1 MQLTKEQSFE
11 IIAHN
16 EQRQYFGRKFKFV
29 SKTREICLGCAKP
42 IYISF
47 GNLSVS
53 NVFCD
58 ECKHRFK
65 TKRTIVQYRYM
76 NYIKNHQTKI
86 IQQLLNADN
95 PNFTKEVIRPILI
108 KEDNITKHNIEPVSA
123 LKRFGKSK
131 NSESDNISI
140 TPYLETVLEDFAL

>member
-1 MQLTKEQSFE
+1 
-11 IIAHN
+11 
-16 EQRQYFGRKFKFV
+16 
-29 SKTREICLGCAKP
+29 
-42 IYISF
+42 
-47 GNLSVS
+47 
-53 NVFCD
+53 
-58 ECKHRFK
+58 
-65 TKRTIVQYRYM
+65 M

>member
-11 IIAHN
+11 IITHN
-16 EQRQYFGRKFKFV
+16 EQRNYFSRRYKFT

-47 GNLSVS
+47 GNISVN

-65 TKRTIVQYRYM
+65 AKRTIVQYRYM
-76 NYIKNHQTKI
+76 NYVKNHQTKI

-95 PNFTKEVIRPILI
+95 PNFTKEVIRPILL
-108 KEDNITKHNIEPVSA
+108 KEDNITKHHVEPVS
-123 LKRFGKSK
+123 KFNRIRKS
-131 NSESDNISI
+131 EQDSDINI

>member
-16 EQRQYFGRKFKFV
+16 EQRGYFGRRFRFT

-47 GNLSVS
+47 GNISVN

-58 ECKHRFK
+58 DCKHRFK
-65 TKRTIVQYRYM
+65 TKRTVVQYRYM
-76 NYIKNHQTKI
+76 NYVKNHQTKI

-95 PNFTKEVIRPILI
+95 SNFTKEVVRPILL
-108 KEDNITKHNIEPVSA
+108 KEENITKHNIEPVSTP
-123 LKRFGKSK
+123 KRYRKSHED
-131 NSESDNISI
+131 SEISI